1 MSILQ
6 KRYEGFS
13 QTPVLWKNT
22 DVFNLEQFQTESS
35 ISEIDITINENLRL
49 GKYIEHLVAFELNQ
63 DYSITT
69 LAQNI
74 QIQNDKITLGELDS
88 LLLKNETPIHLE
100 IIYKFYLYDSSVG
113 DTEIEHFIGPN
124 RKDTLVEKLSKL
136 KNKQLPI
143 LYSKHCQPY
152 LKALDLDA
160 ENMVQQVYFK
170 AQLFVPYSIEDI
182 QLKTLNNDCIVG
194 FYITRDEL
202 TNFSDFKFYI
212 PNKKDWL
219 ITPHLNVDWIN
230 YEQFKLIS
238 EDYLEEQFSPLCWIK
253 SKNDKLQKL
262 FLVWW

>member
-6 KRYEGFS
+6 KRYEGFL

-22 DVFNLEQFQTESS
+22 DVFNLEQFQIESS

-63 DYSITT
+63 DHSIST

-74 QIQNDKITLGELDS
+74 QIQNDKITLGELDC

-100 IIYKFYLYDSSVG
+100 IIYKFYLYDSSIG

-124 RKDTLVEKLSKL
+124 RKDALVEKLNKL

-160 ENMVQQVYFK
+160 KNMVQHVYFK

-182 QLKTLNNDCIVG
+182 QLKTLNNDCIIG

-219 ITPHLNVDWIN
+219 ITPHLNVGWIN
-230 YEQFKLIS
+230 YEQFKRIS
-238 EDYLEEQFSPLCWIK
+238 EDYLEQQFSPLCWIK
-253 SKNDKLQKL
+253 SKNDTLQKL

>member
-6 KRYEGFS
+6 KRYEGFL

-22 DVFNLEQFQTESS
+22 DVFNLEQFQIESS

-63 DYSITT
+63 DQSIST

-74 QIQNDKITLGELDS
+74 QIQNDKITLGELDC

-100 IIYKFYLYDSSVG
+100 IIYKFYLYDSSIG

-124 RKDTLVEKLSKL
+124 RKDALVEKLSKL

-160 ENMVQQVYFK
+160 KNMVQHVYFK

-182 QLKTLNNDCIVG
+182 QLKTLNNDCIIG

-202 TNFSDFKFYI
+202 TNFSHFKFYI

-219 ITPHLNVDWIN
+219 ITPHLNVGWIN
-230 YEQFKLIS
+230 YEQFKRIS
-238 EDYLEEQFSPLCWIK
+238 EDYLEQQFSPLCWIK
-253 SKNDKLQKL
+253 SKNDTLQKL